1 MLQYI
6 ATYLYTGR
14 GNKEESIK
22 NERNDKQKQKEKTE
36 KLKQRKMNKIKKGRQ
51 QFFFEIK
58 EYRKKT
64 LHTK

>member
-36 KLKQRKMNKIKKGRQ
+36 KFKQRKMNKIKKGRQ
-51 QFFFEIK
+51 QFFF
-58 EYRKKT
+58 
-64 LHTK
+64 